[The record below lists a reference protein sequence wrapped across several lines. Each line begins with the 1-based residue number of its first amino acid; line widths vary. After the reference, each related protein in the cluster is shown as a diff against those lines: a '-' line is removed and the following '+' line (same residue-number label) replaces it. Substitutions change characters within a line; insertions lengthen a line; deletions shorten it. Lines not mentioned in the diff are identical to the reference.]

1 MSNSALST
9 AGPAVTGG
17 PSDPDE
23 RSAIVRAAIAV
34 YDHRAFHEVTLETIA
49 ERAGL
54 DLAAVLVH
62 FPTLDELVS
71 VTIQTW
77 NGQRMGPLMPLAKQF
92 GTAAFLRAVV
102 LANIQ
107 DPGLMRLIVAVV
119 NIASMPDHPAAPE
132 LQRQWVQFHAMVQ
145 RALVQDVAAGR
156 EPSTMD
162 PARGAEQLIALYEG
176 LQIQWMMRAHMDV
189 LGAYDRA
196 VTRLRDGWSRSYTPP
211 VWEI

>member
-1 MSNSALST
+1 MSNSVLST
-9 AGPAVTGG
+9 ADVAVIGG
-17 PSDPDE
+17 SSDPDV
-23 RSAIVRAAIAV
+23 RAAIVRAAIAV
-34 YDHRAFHEVTLETIA
+34 YEHQAFHEVTLDTIA

-54 DLAAVLVH
+54 DVAVVLAH
-62 FPTLDELVS
+62 FPRLDDLVS
-71 VTIQTW
+71 ATIQTW
-77 NGQRMGPLMPLAKQF
+77 NGERMAPLVPLAEQY

-107 DPGLMRLIVAVV
+107 DPGLMRLIIAVV

-132 LQRQWVQFHAMVQ
+132 LQRQWVHFHAMVQ

-196 VTRLRDGWSRSYTPP
+196 VTRLRDGWSRPYTSP